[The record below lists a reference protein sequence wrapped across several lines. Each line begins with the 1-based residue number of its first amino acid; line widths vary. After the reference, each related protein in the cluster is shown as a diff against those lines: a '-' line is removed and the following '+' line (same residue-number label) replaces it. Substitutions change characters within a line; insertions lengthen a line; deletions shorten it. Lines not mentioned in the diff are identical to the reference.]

1 MKLFIAEKPSLA
13 LAIASALGSFQKDEG
28 YYVVGDNFVTWCFG
42 HILENFQPEDY
53 DAKYAKWNLA
63 DLPIVPQI
71 WKLKIKSDV
80 KKQFNVV
87 KSLIQKADEIV
98 HAGDPDREG
107 QLLVDEVLDFVG
119 NKKPVKRI
127 FLNALDDKSV
137 KLALKNLQDN
147 KNFSAL
153 RDSALGRSRA
163 DWLVGMNL
171 SRAFSILSQR
181 QGEQNISVGRVMT
194 PTLALVVR
202 REDEIKNFTPTKH
215 FAINADFDFNDKKF
229 SATWQIPENL
239 SDSDGR
245 LLNFDVAKNVLDK
258 LKNFSG
264 DAKVLSVSESE
275 KQEAQPLPY
284 SLSSLQIDAGKKYS
298 YSPQQV
304 LDAMQ
309 KLYELKFTTYPRSDC
324 EFLPENQLAD
334 ADKILNN
341 LAKLP
346 VNDFGVWTTAA
357 DTNIKSRAWNDKKIS
372 AHHAIIPTT
381 VPVDWKKLDDVQQ
394 KLYIL
399 VAKKYLAQF
408 FSPHKFLSTKV
419 VIDFSDEKF
428 SATGKNILEV
438 GWKIIFTSSDDNEQ
452 TLPKLTD
459 GDKLNFVDA
468 KILDKVTKPPAH
480 FTPSTLLQ
488 AMKEIYKFVRDDSLK
503 QKLKDCSGIG
513 TEATRAG
520 IIEKLQAQNFLKL
533 DKKFLEPTD
542 KAKYAVKILPP
553 ELTFPDL
560 TAVWENLLSEVA
572 NGKNSL
578 DTFYQKQL
586 TDLKNFVAD
595 VKLEVEKL
603 PPPERKNKTATCP
616 HCGDSLVQWKSKF
629 GDGFYWK
636 CQNKKCNLTLSDV
649 NGEPFQSKTATC
661 PKCGETLLHKKSK
674 FDDGFFWQCDNK
686 NCNLTLT
693 DVGGL
698 PFIKK
703 CPDCGVGFVV
713 KKNSKRGT
721 FWSCSNYPA
730 CKIIFKENK
739 NGLPVLEES

>member
-13 LAIASALGSFQKDEG
+13 QAIVVALESFQKDDG
-28 YYVVGDNFVTWCFG
+28 YFCSGDNFVTWCYG

-53 DAKYAKWNLA
+53 DAKYAKWNLD
-63 DLPIVPQI
+63 DLPIVPFQ
-71 WKLKIKSDV
+71 WKLKIKSDA

-87 KSLIQKADEIV
+87 KSLIKKADEII

-107 QLLVDEVLDFVG
+107 QLLVDEVLEFVG

-127 FLNALDDKSV
+127 LLNALDDKSV

-147 KNFSAL
+147 NNFSPL

-194 PTLALVVR
+194 PTMALVVR
-202 REDEIKNFTPTKH
+202 REDEIKNFTPTKY
-215 FAINADFDFNDKKF
+215 FSIQADFEFEEKIF
-229 SATWQIPENL
+229 SAAWQIPENI
-239 SDSDGR
+239 SDAEGR
-245 LLNFDVAKNVLDK
+245 LLDFDVAKKVLDK
-258 LKNFSG
+258 LKNFSSF
-264 DAKVLSVSESE
+264 AEVLSVTETE

-284 SLSSLQIDAGKKYS
+284 SLSTLQIEAGKKYS

-309 KLYELKFTTYPRSDC
+309 KLYEMKFTTYPRSDC
-324 EFLPENQLAD
+324 EYLPENQLAD
-334 ADKILNN
+334 SDKILSN
-341 LAKLP
+341 LTKLP
-346 VNDFGVWTTAA
+346 VNDFPIWAADA

-381 VPVDWKKLDDVQQ
+381 VPVDWKKLDDIQQ

-408 FSPHKFLSTKV
+408 FPTHKFLSTK
-419 VIDFSDEKF
+419 ILISFADEKF
-428 SATGKNILEV
+428 SATGKTILDV
-438 GWKIIFTSSDDNEQ
+438 GWKIIFNSTDDKEQ
-452 TLPKLTD
+452 TLPKISD
-459 GDKLNFVDA
+459 GDQPKFVDA
-468 KILDKVTKPPAH
+468 KILDKVIKPPAY

-503 QKLKDCSGIG
+503 QNLKDCSGIG

-520 IIEKLQAQNFLKL
+520 IIEKLQVQNFLKL

-542 KAKYAVKILPP
+542 KARQAVKLLPP
-553 ELTFPDL
+553 EITFPDL

-572 NGKNSL
+572 DGKNSL
-578 DTFYQKQL
+578 DTFYQKQVD
-586 TDLKNFVAD
+586 DLKKFVHN
-595 VKLEVEKL
+595 VKVEIGKL
-603 PPPERKNKTATCP
+603 PPPTIHKNKTATCP
-616 HCGDSLVQWKSKF
+616 HCGQTLVQWKSKF
-629 GDGFYWK
+629 SNDFYWK
-636 CQNKKCNLTLSDV
+636 CS
-649 NGEPFQSKTATC
+649 
-661 PKCGETLLHKKSK
+661 
-674 FDDGFFWQCDNK
+674 NK

-693 DVGGL
+693 DVGGA

-703 CPDCGVGFVV
+703 CPECGDGFVV

-721 FWSCSNYPA
+721 FWSCNNYST
-730 CKIIFKENK
+730 CKKNFKDK
-739 NGLPVLEES
+739 NGLPVLESYKNWREKK

>member
-13 LAIASALGSFQKDEG
+13 QAIASALGSVQKDDG
-28 YYVVGDNFVTWCFG
+28 YFFVGDNFVTWCFG

-53 DAKYAKWNLA
+53 DKKFAKWNLD
-63 DLPIVPQI
+63 DLPILPQT
-71 WKLKIKSDV
+71 WKLKISQNCS
-80 KKQFNVV
+80 KQFNVIKNLIK
-87 KSLIQKADEIV
+87 KSDEII

-107 QLLVDEVLDFVG
+107 QLLIDEVLTFVG

-127 FLNALDDKSV
+127 LLNALDDKSV
-137 KLALKNLQDN
+137 KLALQNLQDN

-181 QGEQNISVGRVMT
+181 QGRENISVGRVMT
-194 PTLALVVR
+194 PTMALVVR
-202 REDEIKNFTPTKH
+202 REDEIKNFVATKH
-215 FAINADFDFNDKKF
+215 FSIQADFNFKDKNF
-229 SATWQIPENL
+229 SATWIIPENL
-239 SDSDGR
+239 SDSEGR

-258 LKNFSG
+258 LKNFSSV
-264 DAKVLSVSESE
+264 AKILSVTETE
-275 KQEAQPLPY
+275 KQELQPLPY

-324 EFLPENQLAD
+324 EYLPENQLAD
-334 ADKILNN
+334 AETIFAN
-341 LAKLP
+341 LEKLP
-346 VNDFGVWTTAA
+346 VNDFALWATNA
-357 DTNIKSRAWNDKKIS
+357 DINIKSRAWNDKKIS
-372 AHHAIIPTT
+372 AHHSIIPTT
-381 VPVDWKKLDDVQQ
+381 VPVDFKKLDDVQQ

-408 FSPHKFLSTKV
+408 FPTHKFLSTKV
-419 VIDFSDEKF
+419 IIDFADEKF

-438 GWKIIFTSSDDNEQ
+438 GWKILFSATDDKEQ
-452 TLPKLTD
+452 TLPKLAD
-459 GDKLNFVDA
+459 GDFLKFVDA

-488 AMKEIYKFVRDDSLK
+488 AMKEIFKFVRDDSLK

-513 TEATRAG
+513 TEATRAS

-542 KAKYAVKILPP
+542 KARQAVKLLPP

-560 TAVWENLLSEVA
+560 TAVWENLLSDVA
-572 NGKNSL
+572 NNKISL
-578 DTFYQKQL
+578 DIFYQKQL
-586 TDLKNFVAD
+586 DDLKNFVQQ
-595 VKLEVEKL
+595 VKLSAEKL
-603 PPPERKNKTATCP
+603 PPTQKNKTATCP
-616 HCGDSLVQWKSKF
+616 HCGQTLVQWKSKF
-629 GDGFYWK
+629 DDGFYWK
-636 CQNKKCNLTLSDV
+636 CQNKD
-649 NGEPFQSKTATC
+649 
-661 PKCGETLLHKKSK
+661 
-674 FDDGFFWQCDNK
+674 
-686 NCNLTLT
+686 CNLTLT
-693 DVGGL
+693 DVGGE

-703 CPDCGVGFVV
+703 CPDCGVGYIV

-721 FWSCSNYPA
+721 FWA
-730 CKIIFKENK
+730 CNNFPDCKKIFKDNEIDW
-739 NGLPVLEES
+739 S